1 MTMTNESY
9 QVIVFDMTGFS
20 MANMDYTPV
29 KFMIKVFE
37 ANYPE
42 SLGAV
47 LVHSAPWVFQGIWSV
62 IKGWLDP
69 VVASKVHFTKSAA
82 DLAQFIDIKSVPKEL
97 GGQEEWTY
105 SYIEPVPGEN
115 QRMQDTATRAR
126 FEQEREAIVR
136 EYEAVTVKWVKT
148 GEEVLKGQRLQLA
161 DKLRQNYWQLDP
173 YVRARSLYD
182 RWGVIKG
189 GGVID
194 FHPSAQL
201 GSTARV
207 VNGGLNRDST
217 ERRSLYHNAQEDVD

>member
-1 MTMTNESY
+1 
-9 QVIVFDMTGFS
+9 

-47 LVHSAPWVFQGIWSV
+47 LVHSAPWVFQGVWSI

-82 DLAQFIDIKSVPKEL
+82 DLAQFIDIKNVPKEL

-105 SYIEPVPGEN
+105 NYIEPAQGEN
-115 QRMQDTATRAR
+115 QRMHDTASRTR
-126 FEQEREAIVR
+126 FEQERETIVR

-148 GEEVLKGQRLQLA
+148 GDEGLRGHRLQLA

-194 FHPSAQL
+194 FHPSAQQL
-201 GSTARV
+201 GSGGRV
-207 VNGGLNRDST
+207 VSGGLNRNSA
-217 ERRSLYHNAQEDVD
+217 ERRSLYHDAQEDVD